1 MGDFY
6 SNLIFDILRWSTVG
20 RKTKTKTRQS
30 AESEKQLERQRIN
43 VVACGMESS
52 GRKEV
57 LDKEETGQEVELVE
71 LVQDKLAGAQKCC
84 RGEQRGLNRAVRMLR
99 IFKK

>member
-1 MGDFY
+1 MQKSG
-6 SNLIFDILRWSTVG
+6 
-20 RKTKTKTRQS
+20 
-30 AESEKQLERQRIN
+30 KQLERQRIN

-57 LDKEETGQEVELVE
+57 LDKEETRQEVDEVELVE

>member
-1 MGDFY
+1 M
-6 SNLIFDILRWSTVG
+6 
-20 RKTKTKTRQS
+20 
-30 AESEKQLERQRIN
+30 ERQRIN

-57 LDKEETGQEVELVE
+57 LDKEETRQEVDEVELVE

>member
-1 MGDFY
+1 MAE
-6 SNLIFDILRWSTVG
+6 RQ
-20 RKTKTKTRQS
+20 RQKQRQS
-30 AESEKQLERQRIN
+30 AESGKQLERQRIN

-84 RGEQRGLNRAVRMLR
+84 RGEQRGLNRAVEDFQKVVKRQQR
-99 IFKK
+99 I

>member
-1 MGDFY
+1 
-6 SNLIFDILRWSTVG
+6 
-20 RKTKTKTRQS
+20 
-30 AESEKQLERQRIN
+30 
-43 VVACGMESS
+43 MESS

-57 LDKEETGQEVELVE
+57 LDKEEIGQEVELVE

>member
-1 MGDFY
+1 M
-6 SNLIFDILRWSTVG
+6 
-20 RKTKTKTRQS
+20 
-30 AESEKQLERQRIN
+30 ERQGIN

-57 LDKEETGQEVELVE
+57 LDKEETRQEVDEVELVE

-84 RGEQRGLNRAVRMLR
+84 RREQRGLNRAVRMLR

>member
-1 MGDFY
+1 MCDFY
-6 SNLIFDILRWSTVG
+6 SYLIFDILRWSTLG
-20 RKTKTKTRQS
+20 RKTKTKCRKWKT
-30 AESEKQLERQRIN
+30 IGN

>member
-1 MGDFY
+1 M
-6 SNLIFDILRWSTVG
+6 
-20 RKTKTKTRQS
+20 
-30 AESEKQLERQRIN
+30 ERQHIN

-57 LDKEETGQEVELVE
+57 LDKEEIGQEVEEVELVE

>member
-1 MGDFY
+1 M
-6 SNLIFDILRWSTVG
+6 
-20 RKTKTKTRQS
+20 
-30 AESEKQLERQRIN
+30 ERQRIN

-57 LDKEETGQEVELVE
+57 LDKEETGQEVEEVELVE